1 MSNIIYIDDFI
12 EPHLN
17 SAVYKEIKFFKHIS
31 ANKNSVGI
39 NKVNELQELIGDLMP
54 VVDKYFD
61 QLHSMNDIDDLI
73 NSLQRV
79 FVFLN
84 QETKHD

>member
-1 MSNIIYIDDFI
+1 MSNIIYLDDFK
-12 EPHLN
+12 EPPLN
-17 SAVYKEIKFFKHIS
+17 SALYKEIRFFEHIS
-31 ANKNSVGI
+31 ANNNSVGI
-39 NKVNELQELIGDLMP
+39 NKANELHELVCDLMP

>member
-1 MSNIIYIDDFI
+1 MSNIIYIDDFK
-12 EPHLN
+12 EPQLN
-17 SAVYKEIKFFKHIS
+17 SAIYKEIKFFKHIS
-31 ANKNSVGI
+31 ANNNSVGI